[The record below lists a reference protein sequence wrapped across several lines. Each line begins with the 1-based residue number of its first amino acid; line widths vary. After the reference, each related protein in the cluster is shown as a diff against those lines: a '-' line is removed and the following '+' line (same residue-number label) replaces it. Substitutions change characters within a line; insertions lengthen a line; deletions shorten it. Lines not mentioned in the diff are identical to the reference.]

1 MYDLQLNTKCQKQ
14 NVFSDVHSRIISAY
28 KIQIKKMTKYIKI
41 SAWKIYWVEERWIK
55 ILNQVVCSIYNL
67 ID

>member
-41 SAWKIYWVEERWIK
+41 SA
-55 ILNQVVCSIYNL
+55 
-67 ID
+67 